1 MARLNF
7 TKISFFAVLLM
18 ASSYIAQGQNFYKE
32 KIPRKTIFSVGL
44 GPSFAYLDNGGQYME
59 GDFKI
64 KPSIATSI
72 SKYLN
77 RRIDLRATF
86 GFQQIS
92 SGGNPSADLQYYW
105 QSNAASFTTKGSVF
119 YLDLMP
125 TISLFPTPLYFNR
138 NRFNINIGTGVGVMQ
153 SFTKETKSFDEFEI
167 PIKRIMSSVYVPIRG
182 SISYKLTPYSDLALE
197 LSVLWTLTDE
207 LDGNSNTNR
216 YNDQLIQTLLVYRR
230 YLTPKSN

>member
-7 TKISFFAVLLM
+7 ITISFFAFFLLASYM
-18 ASSYIAQGQNFYKE
+18 ANGQNFYKE
-32 KIPRKTIFSVGL
+32 KIPRKTVFSVGL
-44 GPSFAYLDNGGQYME
+44 GPSFAYLDNGGKYTE

-105 QSNAASFTTKGSVF
+105 QSKSASFTTKGSVF
-119 YLDLMP
+119 YLDVMP

-138 NRFNINIGTGVGVMQ
+138 NRFNVNIGAGVGVMQ
-153 SFTKETKSFDEFEI
+153 SFTQETKSFDVNEI
-167 PIKRIMSSVYVPIRG
+167 PLKRVMSTVYVPTRG
-182 SISYKLTPYSDLALE
+182 SISFKLTPYSDLALE

-216 YNDQLIQTLLVYRR
+216 YNDQLTQTHLVYRR
-230 YLTPKSN
+230 YLMPKSN

>member
-7 TKISFFAVLLM
+7 IKISFFAVFLL
-18 ASSYIAQGQNFYKE
+18 ASYVANGQNFYKE
-32 KIPRKTIFSVGL
+32 KIPRKTVFSVGL
-44 GPSFAYLDNGGQYME
+44 GPSLAYMDNGGQYMD
-59 GDFKI
+59 GNFKI
-64 KPSIATSI
+64 KPSIATSF

-105 QSNAASFTTKGSVF
+105 QSKSASFTTKGSVF
-119 YLDLMP
+119 YLDVMP
-125 TISLFPTPLYFNR
+125 SISLFPTPLYFNR
-138 NRFNINIGTGVGVMQ
+138 NRFNVNIGAGVGVMQ
-153 SFTKETKSFDEFEI
+153 SFTEETKSFDVNEI
-167 PIKRIMSSVYVPIRG
+167 PLKRVMSTVYVPIRG
-182 SISYKLTPYSDLALE
+182 SISFKLTPYSDLALE

-216 YNDQLIQTLLVYRR
+216 YNDQLTQTHLVYRR
-230 YLTPKSN
+230 YLMPKSN